1 MRIILPVLAMAL
13 IVPQVAN
20 AQPAH
25 AKDKGKKHDNY
36 ERHYKHDRDDVD
48 AGDVIIDTVFT
59 ALEREL
65 IGDYYRNNYG
75 KKYDRS
81 GLPPGLQ
88 KQLDRNGRLPP
99 GLEGRDLPPGLAKK
113 LPYREGTYRR
123 VIDNDVYL
131 IQRGTNLILDIIR
144 DVIRQN

>member
-1 MRIILPVLAMAL
+1 MRYILPLLALA
-13 IVPQVAN
+13 IAIPAAAN
-20 AQPAH
+20 AQPPGH
-25 AKDKGKKHDNY
+25 AKKNKDAKHY
-36 ERHYKHDRDDVD
+36 EKNHDHHDHDVD
-48 AGDVIIDTVFT
+48 AGDVILDTVFT

-65 IGDYYRNNYG
+65 IGDYYSSNYG
-75 KKYDRS
+75 GRYDRG

-99 GLEGRDLPPGLAKK
+99 GLEGRALPPGLAKK

-144 DVIRQN
+144 DVIRDN

>member
-1 MRIILPVLAMAL
+1 MRIILPVLAMAF
-13 IVPQVAN
+13 IVPQVAF

-25 AKDKGKKHDNY
+25 AKDKGKKNNY
-36 ERHYKHDRDDVD
+36 ERHYDHDHHDVD

-88 KQLDRNGRLPP
+88 KHLDRNGRLPP